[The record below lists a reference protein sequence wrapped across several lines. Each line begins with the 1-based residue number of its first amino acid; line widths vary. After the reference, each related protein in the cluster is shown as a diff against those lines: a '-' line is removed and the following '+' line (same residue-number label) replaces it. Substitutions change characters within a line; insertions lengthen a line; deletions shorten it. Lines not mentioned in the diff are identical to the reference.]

1 MNATEKKIRGR
12 GLRSA
17 TGPLK
22 QNGQSEWA
30 LILEKVTFEQRL
42 GGGCLQKHTRAKGRM
57 CPGLLEEP
65 EAASMA
71 GAGGAGPQTKVR
83 GARTG
88 RSQMACRYYKG
99 IGFY

>member
-1 MNATEKKIRGR
+1 MLQKKRGR

-22 QNGQSEWA
+22 QNDQSGWA
-30 LILEKVTFEQRL
+30 FILEKVTSGQRL
-42 GGGCLQKHTRAKGRM
+42 GGGCLQKHTRAKVRM

-88 RSQMACRYYKG
+88 RSWMSCRYYKG